1 MQLQLY
7 KSKSAA
13 WSTSYF
19 LPRTSFFLLRISFF
33 VFLIS
38 CLLLP
43 SSSAKAQLPAA
54 ELVKKVKAKMDR
66 VNDYV
71 ATGKMKTDVVF
82 IKAPVS
88 NVKAY
93 YKRPDR
99 FQVKRDG
106 GISLLPKGGV
116 SINVSSLLLTEDY
129 TAIDAGTGTVDNIP
143 VRIIKLLPLNETS
156 EVVLT
161 TMYIDEKAL
170 LIRKASTTTK
180 DNGTYDMQMA
190 FSKYADWGLPDK
202 VIFSFN
208 TKDYKLPKGVT
219 LEYDDGSKKPE
230 LPKNKKGKVEITYS
244 SYVINKGVS
253 EDMLK

>member
-1 MQLQLY
+1 MIKLSGLILF
-7 KSKSAA
+7 
-13 WSTSYF
+13 TF
-19 LPRTSFFLLRISFF
+19 HFSFFN
-33 VFLIS
+33 
-38 CLLLP
+38 LP
-43 SSSAKAQLPAA
+43 VGAQLPAA
-54 ELVKKVKAKMDR
+54 DLVKKVKAKLDK

-82 IKAPVS
+82 IKAPIS
-88 NVKAY
+88 NIKAY
-93 YKRPDR
+93 YKKPNR

-116 SINVSSLLLTEDY
+116 SINISSLLLTEDY
-129 TAIDAGTGTVDNIP
+129 TAIDAGTGVVDNLP
-143 VRIIKLLPLNETS
+143 VRIIKLLPLNESS

-180 DNGTYDMQMA
+180 DNGTYDMQMS
-190 FSKYADWGLPDK
+190 FGKYIDWGLPDK

-244 SYVINKGVS
+244 SYVINKGVG
-253 EDMLK
+253 EEMLK

>member
-1 MQLQLY
+1 MVQLAFL
-7 KSKSAA
+7 KKMNSKTFIIS
-13 WSTSYF
+13 SLLTSC
-19 LPRTSFFLLRISFF
+19 FLLIT
-33 VFLIS
+33 
-38 CLLLP
+38 
-43 SSSAKAQLPAA
+43 SAVSAQLPAMD
-54 ELVKKVKAKMDR
+54 LVKKVKAKLDK
-66 VNDYV
+66 VHDYV

-82 IKAPVS
+82 IKAPIS
-88 NVKAY
+88 NIKAY
-93 YKRPDR
+93 YKKPNK

-116 SINVSSLLLTEDY
+116 SVNISSLLLTEEY
-129 TAIDAGTGTVDNIP
+129 TAIDAGNGTVDNQP
-143 VRIIKLLPLNETS
+143 VRIIKLLPLNENS
-156 EVVLT
+156 DVVLT

-170 LIRKASTTTK
+170 LIRKANTTTK
-180 DNGTYDMQMA
+180 DNGTYEMQMS
-190 FSKYADWGLPDK
+190 FGKYAEWGLPDK

-253 EDMLK
+253 EEMMR